1 VEDRER
7 LLLTKWIS
15 ELRIIHAEVRSLLL
29 SSKIFWEVQKILE
42 ANPEALCH
50 RLFNDWMAT
59 NYAVATA
66 IGIRRQID
74 VDSRSVSMKGLL
86 LHVKAELACRS
97 DLLSRENFIA
107 NYRPELASVADS
119 EFDRLVG
126 GTESRVEV
134 PYIQRDLDKLD
145 TVTAGVKHFAN
156 KRIAHRDAKGIE
168 KRKLGELDDCL
179 EVLAEMVDRYARIM
193 AGSGS
198 DVLPDLPSDWK
209 CVFETA
215 WIK

>member
-1 VEDRER
+1 MEDRER